1 MSAIGN
7 MTSSLIDGV
16 MREIQ
21 KDENQRRLRCM
32 VLDPAAKY
40 MENYLKPYFFT
51 LLIVMLLMVGILL
64 WILKIA
70 LSISLPIKAIKG
82 GLID

>member
-7 MTSSLIDGV
+7 VTSSLIDGAL
-16 MREIQ
+16 REIQ
-21 KDENQRRLRCM
+21 KDENQRRLRCA

-51 LLIVMLLMVGILL
+51 LLILMLLMR
-64 WILKIA
+64 
-70 LSISLPIKAIKG
+70 LPIAWEKN
-82 GLID
+82 